1 MSATVRFSKGAC
13 CSEPLAVKN
22 SEGACLALLC
32 GAVLFTEEKYGYSFL
47 VTLKIMVVTALMRL
61 AAEFF
66 VAL

>member
-13 CSEPLAVKN
+13 CSDPLAVKN
-22 SEGACLALLC
+22 SEGACVALLC
-32 GAVLFTEEKYGYSFL
+32 AAVLFSEVQYGYCFL
-47 VTLKIMVVTALMRL
+47 VTLKIMVVALMRW